1 MSLSAASSPEPSLP
15 SVVEQPSATR
25 PSLKIKLKMPSAA
38 LAARTSNI
46 PSSPIHGPSSPPPAS
61 SPAPSTVTEPPS
73 TTVNDVTATS
83 NNGKPPPKK
92 RAAYGTG
99 PRALKRQAE
108 KARAFALA
116 TGGGEGDPAAAPSPG
131 PASPAPSTTV
141 STVVGGQKINIS
153 LKPAGTPQPQHNP
166 KLGPKANMGVINERL
181 RNLDRSGKPCRRW
194 VKKDLVVKNYFGG
207 QWSVP
212 RGTWIGGPTTQTRT
226 TSDMNTKTST
236 PSEDVVTA
244 DA

>member
-1 MSLSAASSPEPSLP
+1 MSLSSASSPEPTLP
-15 SVVEQPSATR
+15 PVIEQSFATR
-25 PSLKIKLKMPSAA
+25 PSLKIKLKMPPAS

-46 PSSPIHGPSSPPPAS
+46 PSSPIHAPSSPPPAS
-61 SPAPSTVTEPPS
+61 SPAPSTITETPS
-73 TTVNDVTATS
+73 TAVNDATATP
-83 NNGKPPPKK
+83 NNGKLPTKK

-108 KARAFALA
+108 KARALVLA
-116 TGGGEGDPAAAPSPG
+116 AGGGEGDPSAAPSPG

-141 STVVGGQKINIS
+141 SMAAGGQKINIS

-166 KLGPKANMGVINERL
+166 KLGPKANMGLINERL

-194 VKKDLVVKNYFGG
+194 AKKDLVVKNYFGG

-226 TSDMNTKTST
+226 TNDVNTKTST
-236 PSEDVVTA
+236 PPEDVVMA